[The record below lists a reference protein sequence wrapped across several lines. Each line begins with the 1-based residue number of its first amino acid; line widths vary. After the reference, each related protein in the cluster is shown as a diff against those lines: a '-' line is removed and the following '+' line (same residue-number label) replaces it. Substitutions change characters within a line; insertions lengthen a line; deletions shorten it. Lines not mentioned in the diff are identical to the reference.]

1 MPSSYPLP
9 ATTRPPSSSA
19 AEPPFARDRAAGAP
33 GPAEP
38 GSRGR
43 EVAQRGEQQ
52 RAEGEREATF
62 EERVA
67 RSILVDELCAAVT
80 PAALQSALGQFG
92 TVRSVQMVP
101 NLLHPRRSSGCAIV
115 ELHSRHL
122 ALKMMADISES
133 ILIVGAGPRPVR
145 AFKARADMFD
155 GAFVFPSA
163 LHAAALPQSAP
174 AVTSAAGAQS
184 SPLSAASALPGFRIT
199 DAAGEGAAGGGAGGG
214 SGDGGGAGQG
224 RWRWRLTVM
233 EERQRGGGGGGGG
246 EGAGK
251 KAGGGGGGGE
261 RGVGTVEWQRAR
273 RWKEVAGR
281 QAEEM
286 KMLTEHV
293 AVEKQQVGEKQRARI
308 EEDLRRLT
316 LIDHAMAPTGGIA
329 QLRHF
334 YGMPHM
340 DLNTM

>member
-1 MPSSYPLP
+1 ML
-9 ATTRPPSSSA
+9 
-19 AEPPFARDRAAGAP
+19 
-33 GPAEP
+33 
-38 GSRGR
+38 
-43 EVAQRGEQQ
+43 
-52 RAEGEREATF
+52 
-62 EERVA
+62 
-67 RSILVDELCAAVT
+67 
-80 PAALQSALGQFG
+80 
-92 TVRSVQMVP
+92 
-101 NLLHPRRSSGCAIV
+101 
-115 ELHSRHL
+115 
-122 ALKMMADISES
+122 ADISES
-133 ILIVGAGPRPVR
+133 ILIVGSGPRPVR

-174 AVTSAAGAQS
+174 AVTSAAGAQN
-184 SPLSAASALPGFRIT
+184 SPLSAASALPGFRVT

-214 SGDGGGAGQG
+214 SGEGGGAGQG

-233 EERQRGGGGGGGG
+233 EERQRGGGGAGVG
-246 EGAGK
+246 GK
-251 KAGGGGGGGE
+251 KAGGGGGE

-293 AVEKQQVGEKQRARI
+293 AGEKQQVGEKQRARI

-316 LIDHAMAPTGGIA
+316 LIDHAMAPAGGIA

-340 DLNTM
+340 DLSTM